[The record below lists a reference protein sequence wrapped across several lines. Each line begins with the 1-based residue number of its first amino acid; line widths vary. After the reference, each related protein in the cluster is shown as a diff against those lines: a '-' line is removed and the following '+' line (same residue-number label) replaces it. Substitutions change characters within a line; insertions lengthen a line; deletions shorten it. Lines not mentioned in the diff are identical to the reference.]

1 MGGFASFLEP
11 VITESVARAH
21 RPNLPVITIESTLAW
36 AVALRVSQKEYAL

>member
-21 RPNLPVITIESTLAW
+21 LSNIPTITIEGTLAW
-36 AVALRVSQKEYAL
+36 AVVHKTV